1 LVSSPRSGFTRLSS
15 LVSSSKRDLV
25 AHSYSTLRK
34 WGNDMGFPDNVRKE
48 LTDRLSPELVAEL
61 DKLHEKVFGKPKD
74 DDATKSDDDS

>member
-1 LVSSPRSGFTRLSS
+1 
-15 LVSSSKRDLV
+15 
-25 AHSYSTLRK
+25 
-34 WGNDMGFPDNVRKE
+34 MGFPDNVRKE